1 MPWLLRHHRYRRHVR
16 EIDLA
21 TDAPRSFLTFMRANR
36 LLFVAGLVGG
46 LALSDLPAADSA
58 PETPKKPV
66 ATNYQGVTVEDP
78 FQWLE
83 EDNEPQ
89 VKAWSAAQNQRTRQY
104 LDKLPDRAAIEKQ
117 LTEWYAKISPSYF
130 SLVSR
135 PGILFVMKFQ
145 PPKQQPLLV
154 TLASADDL
162 KSERVGID
170 PNVLDAKG
178 TTAIDWFVPS
188 LDGKRV
194 AVSLSKGGS
203 EDGTLRFYET
213 AAGKALP
220 DTIAHVQYPTAGGSA
235 AWNADGTG
243 VYYTRFPRKGERPD
257 ADLNFYQ
264 QIYFH
269 KLGTSDTEDTYS
281 IGKDFPR
288 IAEIALESSRDG
300 KYILATVANGDG
312 GDFAHYLLGPDGTW
326 KQVTQFSDQIKA
338 ARLGRD
344 NALYLLSRAD
354 APRGKILRLP
364 LEVPELKNAAEIVA
378 SGDAVIE
385 HIVPSTDALYV
396 GDLLGG
402 PSQIRRFDLNGKN
415 EMVIPIP
422 QISAVQEMLALEDG
436 SLLFRDVNYTEPA
449 AWFHCASE
457 KTEPVKTA
465 LRNTSPVSFADIDV
479 RREFATSKD
488 GTKIPLNIIFQ
499 KGMKRDGHNPTL
511 LYGYGGYGISMSPS
525 FDFTRRLWFD
535 RGGVYV
541 VANIRGGDEFGEEWH
556 KAGNLTK
563 KQNVFDDFAA
573 AAEYLIKENY
583 TRPEKLTMQGGSNG
597 GLLMGAMITQH
608 PDLMRAVVSQVGI
621 YDMLRVELA
630 PNGAFNVT
638 EFGTVK
644 DPEQFKALYAYSP
657 YHHVVDGTKYPGI
670 LMMTGAN
677 DGRVAPYHS
686 RKMIARLD
694 EANKSENPILLRTSS
709 SAGHGMGTALSERIK
724 QLADIYA
731 FLFAQLDMR
740 RMTKY
745 E

>member
-1 MPWLLRHHRYRRHVR
+1 
-16 EIDLA
+16 
-21 TDAPRSFLTFMRANR
+21 MRAN
-36 LLFVAGLVGG
+36 LFLCLFAAVS
-46 LALSDLPAADSA
+46 ALTLGNPTFAERA

-66 ATNYQGVTVEDP
+66 STEYHGVTVEDP
-78 FQWLE
+78 YQWLE
-83 EDNEPQ
+83 EDTNPQ
-89 VKAWSAAQNQRTRQY
+89 VKAWSAAQNQRTRQC
-104 LDKLPDRAAIEKQ
+104 LDKLPDRAAVEKQ
-117 LTEWYAKISPSYF
+117 LTEWYAKTSPSYF

-135 PGILFVMKFQ
+135 PGILFAMKFQ

-162 KSERVGID
+162 KSEKVVLD
-170 PNVLDAKG
+170 PNMMDTQGK
-178 TTAIDWFVPS
+178 TTIDWFVPS

-194 AVSLSKGGS
+194 AISLSKGGS
-203 EDGTLRFYET
+203 EDGTLQFYET
-213 AAGKALP
+213 ATGKALP

-269 KLGTSDTEDTYS
+269 KLGTPDTEDTYS
-281 IGKDFPR
+281 IGKEFPR
-288 IAEIALESSRDG
+288 IAEITLQASRDG

-326 KQVTQFSDQIKA
+326 KQITQFSDQIKV

-378 SGDAVIE
+378 AGEAVIE
-385 HIVPSTDALYV
+385 QIVPSTDALYV
-396 GDLLGG
+396 GELLGG
-402 PSQIRRFDLNGKN
+402 PSQIRSFDLNGKN
-415 EMVIPIP
+415 ETVIPIRE
-422 QISAVQEMLALEDG
+422 ISAVQEMLALEDG
-436 SLLFRDVNYTEPA
+436 SLLFRDVSYTEPA
-449 AWFHCASE
+449 AWFRCGNE
-457 KTEPVKTA
+457 EPEPVKTA
-465 LRNTSPVSFADIDV
+465 LRSTSPVSFSDIEV
-479 RREFATSKD
+479 TREFATSKD
-488 GTKIPLNIIFQ
+488 GSKIPLNILFR
-499 KGMKRDGHNPTL
+499 KGMKRDGQNPTV
-511 LYGYGGYGISMSPS
+511 LYGYGGYGISLSPN
-525 FDFTRRLWFD
+525 FEFTRRLWFD

-541 VANIRGGDEFGEEWH
+541 VANIRGGGEFGEDWH

-583 TRPEKLTMQGGSNG
+583 TRPEKLAMQGGSNG

-608 PDLMRAVVSQVGI
+608 ADLMRAVVSQVGI

-657 YHHVVDGTKYPGI
+657 YHHVADGMKYPSI

-694 EANKSENPILLRTSS
+694 EANKSGNPILLRTSS
-709 SAGHGMGTALSERIK
+709 SAGHGIGTPLGERIK

-731 FLFAQLDMR
+731 FLFAQLGMKNE
-740 RMTKY
+740 MIKK
-745 E
+745 